1 MTKQL
6 TEGEKRALTSF
17 LYQFAKKKA
26 KEVFDGKCDVST
38 MDLIYQLIN
47 EIRKEANDDTI

>member
-17 LYQFAKKKA
+17 LYQFAEKKA
-26 KEVFDGKCDVST
+26 KEVFDGKCDGST
-38 MDLIYQLIN
+38 MDLLYQLID
-47 EIRKEANDDTI
+47 EIRKEANDGTI